1 MCRLPTPWKNLA
13 SWNNSSSWW
22 RIPPIFPPNFAICI
36 VALSPLTCS
45 TSNSKHRK
53 ISEKVDVWELGIL
66 MYYLAFF
73 STPFESVDGKIDTRS
88 LIAGR
93 FTFPANEAK
102 KYSAE
107 FLEIIRRLL
116 TADVNK

>member
-1 MCRLPTPWKNLA
+1 MLGWVDRRA
-13 SWNNSSSWW
+13 
-22 RIPPIFPPNFAICI
+22 
-36 VALSPLTCS
+36 
-45 TSNSKHRK
+45 SNSKHRK

-66 MYYLAFF
+66 MYYLAFY
-73 STPFESVDGKIDTRS
+73 STPFESVDGKIDMRS

-93 FTFPANEAK
+93 FTFPANDAK

-107 FLEIIRRLL
+107 FLSLIRRLL

>member
-1 MCRLPTPWKNLA
+1 M
-13 SWNNSSSWW
+13 
-22 RIPPIFPPNFAICI
+22 
-36 VALSPLTCS
+36 
-45 TSNSKHRK
+45 
-53 ISEKVDVWELGIL
+53 DVWELGIL

-93 FTFPANEAK
+93 FTFPANESK
-102 KYSAE
+102 MYSAE

-116 TADVNK
+116 TADVSKWAFWRGCEADGRRSWRWW